1 MAELRKKCEEERK
14 KANEWLN
21 QFRPNYESTVT
32 RIEKYQERKLFNLE
46 IISLVIIGA
55 FLVNALSTCLFDLAV
70 SVTSQVSIE
79 RLIIDS
85 IITVGSLLGL
95 VAVFLFFR
103 SQIKKYQ
110 PQRPVLTLIVKPD
123 DIKPFLNADRF
134 NDIEKFLDD
143 GKLTDFKRFADAVF
157 KHLSNFSVYIF
168 GQEIIKE
175 PIKEYEEKATIPND
189 TAHTG
194 LITIAKDY
202 DVSKI
207 SRTNVKLTL
216 QIKLTPHVVY
226 TFNEEGDKTASYS
239 FYVTFHLRVLNPEHC
254 DAGKL
259 IEEYYLYKA
268 HELVRYTSYAVN
280 WAFGEIGLEFI
291 FKKKQQSG

>member
-1 MAELRKKCEEERK
+1 MAELRKKSEEERK
-14 KANEWLN
+14 KANGWLN

-46 IISLVIIGA
+46 IIALVIIGA
-55 FLVNALSTCLFDLAV
+55 FLVNALSTSLFDLAV
-70 SVTSQVSIE
+70 SVTSQVGIE

-85 IITVGSLLGL
+85 MITVGSLLSL

-103 SQIKKYQ
+103 KQLKKYQ
-110 PQRPVLTLIVKPD
+110 PQKPVLTLVVKPD

-134 NDIEKFLDD
+134 NDIEKFVDD
-143 GKLTDFKRFADAVF
+143 GNLKDFKQFGDAVF
-157 KHLSNFSVYIF
+157 KRLSSLSVYMF
-168 GQEIIKE
+168 GQELIKD
-175 PIKEYEEKATIPND
+175 PINEYEEKATIPND

-194 LITIAKDY
+194 LVTIAKDY
-202 DVSKI
+202 NMSKI
-207 SRTNVKLTL
+207 SRTSVKLTL
-216 QIKLTPHVVY
+216 QIKLTPHVIY

-239 FYVTFHLRVLNPEHC
+239 FYVTYHLRVLNPEHH

-259 IEEYYLYKA
+259 IEEYYLYRA

-280 WAFGEIGLEFI
+280 WAFGDIGLEFI
-291 FKKKQQSG
+291 AKKKTQSG